1 MGGGGLG
8 FMAPSSLA
16 LRLFSRMVTESATI
30 MWSAAALAV
39 GAPFLGAG
47 LVGSPSV
54 GIISGS
60 DGIRGRGGTAAAGA
74 VEASLLRPGAK
85 WTPLYCGGGGR
96 MRLLPLPDRP
106 PVPLLLLLP
115 PIFLGSVFDW
125 ALYRSIGCKE
135 PKIYFI

>member
-1 MGGGGLG
+1 MG

-16 LRLFSRMVTESATI
+16 LRLFSRMVTESATM

-39 GAPFLGAG
+39 GVPFLGAG

-60 DGIRGRGGTAAAGA
+60 DGIRGRGGTAWA
-74 VEASLLRPGAK
+74 VEAEASLLRPGAK

-96 MRLLPLPDRP
+96 MRLLPLPDRL
-106 PVPLLLLLP
+106 PVPFLLLLP

-125 ALYRSIGCKE
+125 ALYR
-135 PKIYFI
+135 